1 MKRFIFTKTIGKQLK
16 RSKKLMMFLLL
27 LSPIFSHSQFS
38 NGWDP
43 NPEFAE
49 FKNNGK
55 EFWTKQEWN
64 SANTA
69 RFHFYMSKRVRESIR
84 LHNLVR
90 MYPDKFSEVYIDSLG
105 DTKKVRVLRKTLQR
119 TKPMH
124 KLKPNVNLY
133 LAAQMHT
140 IYSGLSSH
148 LGHALFDQ
156 RMMIVKPLSW
166 NIHTG
171 ENCAYGQKTALDVSV
186 GLLLSP
192 GHRKNILNN
201 GFYRIGGSR
210 FYHIAYGTNTVFN
223 YSTANW
229 KDFSSGL
236 KADRQSVG
244 IVIGTSNGVSKLMLD
259 CGLAYHANH
268 FRSREY
274 IAEIKYHKG
283 VVNNNTDGLSLSVS
297 SGNTKGLIVVSSGVK
312 STIYNTEGEYSFYM
326 SPEITAALN
335 IQFFKKGYL
344 YYCGEDIVSL
354 YRLTYGYN
362 HLLTKTENVDIS
374 KHYIGV
380 SKYINLKTKKI

>member
-1 MKRFIFTKTIGKQLK
+1 
-16 RSKKLMMFLLL
+16 
-27 LSPIFSHSQFS
+27 
-38 NGWDP
+38 
-43 NPEFAE
+43 
-49 FKNNGK
+49 
-55 EFWTKQEWN
+55 
-64 SANTA
+64 
-69 RFHFYMSKRVRESIR
+69 

-105 DTKKVRVLRKTLQR
+105 DTKKVRVLRKALQR

-148 LGHALFDQ
+148 VGHGLFDQ

-166 NIHTG
+166 FILTG

-210 FYHIAYGTNTVFN
+210 FYHIDYGTNTVFN
-223 YSTANW
+223 YSTVNW

-244 IVIGTSNGVSKLMLD
+244 IVIGTSNGVNKLMLD
-259 CGLAYHANH
+259 GGLAYNANH

-297 SGNTKGLIVVSSGVK
+297 SGNTKGLIVVTSGVK

-335 IQFFKKGYL
+335 IQFFKNGYL
-344 YYCGEDIVSL
+344 YYSGEDIVSL